1 MNDLASATKN
11 DSSRPW
17 NNVEAEREWNAL
29 IVSASMENRKALL
42 RILEGLPVDTFVVAT
57 IEQAQEVLSRHSI
70 DLICCEES
78 LPDGSYRQL
87 LQPTT
92 AKNKLTRFVVMLR
105 TGEWDEYL
113 EAMRLGVTDV
123 LRCPPQPIEVELV
136 LIRVVR
142 ERAGQDTGVMA

>member
-1 MNDLASATKN
+1 MNDLALATRN
-11 DSSRPW
+11 DSSKLW
-17 NNVEAEREWNAL
+17 NNVETKREWNAL

-42 RILEGLPVDTFVVAT
+42 RILERLPVETFAAAT

-70 DLICCEES
+70 DLIFCEES
-78 LPDGSYRQL
+78 LPDGSYRQFL
-87 LQPTT
+87 EPAT

-105 TGEWDEYL
+105 SGEWDEYL

-142 ERAGQDTGVMA
+142 ERAGQDTDVIA